1 MIFLILYDIF
11 FTLGLI
17 IYFFHHLYHKKI
29 TFKALAEKLTFYSI
43 KREKEKSI
51 WFHGVSVG
59 EVLLLRNLV
68 AALEKNYKIIISST
82 TLSGKTVAYKNYPSC
97 RVIYFPFDLSFC
109 IKRAIRLINPRI
121 FISLETE
128 IWPNLYYHLKKR
140 NIPVIILNGRISDK
154 AFRWYKKVK
163 WIMRKILKNVDFI
176 GVQNQKYKERFLFLG
191 VDKEKIEVLGNL
203 KFSSLSL
210 DEKKLLS
217 FQKRFSFFKKGE
229 RLLIVAGSTHHPEEE
244 IILEI
249 YKNLTSKYNFLCLFI
264 APRHIERISFLEK
277 KIKEKGFHPVRIS
290 KGVSSFGGNDIFLLD
305 TVGDLFYFYSI
316 ADICFVGGSLINYGG
331 HNILEPLYFSKP
343 TLFGPFMDNF
353 KDVEKEVLDKKAALK
368 VRDKKEL
375 EEVLGRLIRDPFL
388 REELRKKASY
398 LFKESRIILKRNLE
412 VIKKWL
418 R

>member
-29 TFKALAEKLTFYSI
+29 TFKVLAEKLTFYSI
-43 KREKEKSI
+43 KREKEKNI

-59 EVLLLRNLV
+59 EVLLLRNLI
-68 AALEKNYKIIISST
+68 ATLKKNYKITISST
-82 TLSGKTVAYKNYPSC
+82 TLSGKTTASKSYPSC
-97 RVIYFPFDLSFC
+97 KVIYFPFDLSFC
-109 IKRAIRLINPRI
+109 VKRAIKLINPKI

-154 AFRWYKKVK
+154 AFRWYKKVR

-191 VDKEKIEVLGNL
+191 ADEEKIEVLGNL

-210 DEKKLLS
+210 DERKLLS
-217 FQKRFSFFKKGE
+217 FQKKFSFLKKE
-229 RLLIVAGSTHHPEEE
+229 EKLLIIAGSTHHPEEE

-249 YKNLTSKYNFLCLFI
+249 YKNLTSKYNFLHLFI
-264 APRHIERISFLEK
+264 APRHIERVSFLEK

-290 KGVSSFGGNDIFLLD
+290 KGISSFKDKDIFLLD

-343 TLFGPFMDNF
+343 TLFGPFMENF
-353 KDVEKEVLDKKAALK
+353 KDIEDEVLSKKAAIK
-368 VRDKKEL
+368 VKDKKDL
-375 EEVLGRLIRDPFL
+375 EKMLERLIEDSSL
-388 REELRKKASY
+388 REDLKRNASF
-398 LFKESRIILKRNLE
+398 LFKESKIILKKNLE
-412 VIKKWL
+412 VIKRWL

>member
-17 IYFFHHLYHKKI
+17 IYFFHHLYYKKI

-43 KREKEKSI
+43 KREKEENI

-59 EVLLLRNLV
+59 EVLLLRNLI
-68 AALEKNYKIIISST
+68 AALGKNYKITISST
-82 TLSGKTVAYKNYPSC
+82 TLSGKTTAFKNYPSC
-97 RVIYFPFDLSFC
+97 KVIYFPFDLSFC
-109 IKRAIRLINPRI
+109 VKRAIKLINPKI

-154 AFRWYKKVK
+154 AFRWYKKVR
-163 WIMRKILKNVDFI
+163 WVMRKILKNVDFI

-191 VDKEKIEVLGNL
+191 AGKEKIEVLGNL

-217 FQKRFSFFKKGE
+217 FQKKFSFLKKE
-229 RLLIVAGSTHHPEEE
+229 ESLLIAAGSTHHPEEE

-249 YKNLTSKYNFLCLFI
+249 YKNLTSKYNFLRLFI

-290 KGVSSFGGNDIFLLD
+290 KSISSFKDKDIFLLD

-343 TLFGPFMDNF
+343 TLFGPFMENF
-353 KDVEKEVLDKKAALK
+353 KDIEDEVLSKKAAIK
-368 VRDKKEL
+368 VKDKKDL
-375 EEVLGRLIRDPFL
+375 ERMLERLIEDSSL
-388 REELRKKASY
+388 REDLKRNASF
-398 LFKESRIILKRNLE
+398 LFKESKIILKKNLE